1 MGRIGDLL
9 WKVRAVQSVRLGVVL
24 THSNILPDGP
34 ALILLALVTANV
46 RTCRLPS
53 SKLKALD
60 VFLAL
65 SPHLTDEAKLDRM
78 VPYIVELLQD
88 DAPSVRGAA
97 VRTLMQVVSLF
108 PSAVVCCGSCAN
120 DSSSSCS

>member
-1 MGRIGDLL
+1 ML
-9 WKVRAVQSVRLGVVL
+9 
-24 THSNILPDGP
+24 
-34 ALILLALVTANV
+34 ALITANV

-60 VFLAL
+60 VFLGL

-88 DAPSVRGAA
+88 DAPAVRSAA
-97 VRTLMQVVSLF
+97 VRTLMQTVS
-108 PSAVVCCGSCAN
+108 PSLHLPSLCLCLTTNISHLH
-120 DSSSSCS
+120 DSSCS